1 MIKGLDTA
9 MMDRDDDVV
18 DRYQVDLAPDERGI
32 QIVGI
37 LRLDGFEREM
47 EPLATPS
54 ESGMAGVGFDASAFG
69 FAQLQTRRN
78 RVKRPPASRS
88 ISIHSSCRSATSG
101 RTSPSR
107 AMRWSCPSASNS
119 RARTPSLSG

>member
-1 MIKGLDTA
+1 

-18 DRYQVDLAPDERGI
+18 DRDQVDLAADKRGI
-32 QIVGI
+32 RIVGI

-69 FAQLQTRRN
+69 FAQLQTRRD
-78 RVKRPPASRS
+78 RVKRPAGVEVDIDPQQLPLGDIRQDVPVESYALVMPVR
-88 ISIHSSCRSATSG
+88 IE
-101 RTSPSR
+101 
-107 AMRWSCPSASNS
+107 
-119 RARTPSLSG
+119 